1 MFDLI
6 IQMNVD
12 KLAFALAL
20 AIYICLPFDKFSSK
34 IVLEY
39 NLRAEFV
46 VLTEHT
52 IQKNSALGMTVFTK
66 YFSLA
71 KISTISS
78 SLRLN
83 ML

>member
-20 AIYICLPFDKFSSK
+20 AIYICLSFDKFSSK

-52 IQKNSALGMTVFTK
+52 IQKIQHWGWQ
-66 YFSLA
+66 SLP
-71 KISTISS
+71 STF
-78 SLRLN
+78 L
-83 ML
+83 